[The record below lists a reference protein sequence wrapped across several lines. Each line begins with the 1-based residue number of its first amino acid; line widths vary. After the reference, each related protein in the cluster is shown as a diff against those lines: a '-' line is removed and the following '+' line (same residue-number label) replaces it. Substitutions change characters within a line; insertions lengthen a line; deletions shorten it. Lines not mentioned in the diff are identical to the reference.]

1 MFKKNHKS
9 CSDPTWSEND
19 LSKLSISDKILH
31 IIDCKSKIEPIKKIN
46 TDNELKVKDQV
57 NKSEEHYCIFNFC
70 HFSSRKFTQKLLIK
84 HLNTKH
90 GKYIKKKKKCIKCE
104 TSFHTNGPMTEYMSI
119 SEKISH
125 MIDCKPIEE
134 IKVENSEKYFC
145 LICPCKPFLT
155 QNLMIEHMRTEHR
168 KKIKKVK
175 KCINCKMFFD
185 TNELY
190 CNEAEYKNASEKIL
204 HMLKCFPKCF
214 QKEL

>member
-1 MFKKNHKS
+1 M
-9 CSDPTWSEND
+9 E
-19 LSKLSISDKILH
+19 SI
-31 IIDCKSKIEPIKKIN
+31 
-46 TDNELKVKDQV
+46 LK
-57 NKSEEHYCIFNFC
+57 F
-70 HFSSRKFTQKLLIK
+70 
-84 HLNTKH
+84 
-90 GKYIKKKKKCIKCE
+90 KKKKKCIKCE
-104 TSFHTNGPMTEYMSI
+104 TSFHTNVPMTEYMSI

-134 IKVENSEKYFC
+134 IKVQNSEKYFC

-190 CNEAEYKNASEKIL
+190 CNEAEYINASEKIL
-204 HMLKCFPKCF
+204 HMLKCFPKNEDKTRIDCNPIKKNYEKKLSCDVCPGMNF
-214 QKEL
+214 KNQQTLANHIQVTRFTWGR